1 MRTKSTKVRIKVITE
16 GSRSTKFL
24 NVDALSTIM
33 DLTSSRCKLESTHNV
48 PYKPTSSALIKL
60 VRESPKSGD
69 TYLQVKSK

>member
-1 MRTKSTKVRIKVITE
+1 
-16 GSRSTKFL
+16 
-24 NVDALSTIM
+24 M

-69 TYLQVKSK
+69 TYLQVKRK